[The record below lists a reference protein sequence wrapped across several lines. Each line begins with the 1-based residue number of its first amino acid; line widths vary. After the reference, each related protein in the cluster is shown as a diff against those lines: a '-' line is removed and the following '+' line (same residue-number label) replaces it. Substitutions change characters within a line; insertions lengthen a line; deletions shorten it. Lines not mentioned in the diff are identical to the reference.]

1 MLDASDPLVI
11 LKISCAVCSTV
22 AVATTVHRLFIRRGR
37 YWADDAW
44 ALVSM
49 FALFLQIAAVFM
61 HLPNPTVLS
70 RSTRIAAYYLMA
82 TTFYVVIW
90 TARLSILF
98 SITRLDPSENR
109 RRRLLCV
116 AALFILVL
124 AILIAQLYWVCE
136 PEPRW
141 KDMRSPQCTLNK
153 QVAICQLV
161 SDVIA
166 DLILILAPLKLLAG
180 LEDKGL
186 RHRLMV
192 IFSTCIVTTIVSLVH
207 AAYILTLGETKVVI
221 SAIVEDCVSLI
232 VCNVPVVVTAVIK
245 IREESQN
252 SRTQKGQLV
261 STFMNFATRVLTHKD
276 TAATHPK
283 MPVTAV
289 KLDDINTGTTGTSTT
304 TTMAHSNKDLVTFEL
319 DSEEPDLRAPIGL
332 DSRTYGDGRK
342 SYGLVS
348 GSSYHV

>member
-11 LKISCAVCSTV
+11 LKISCVVCSTV
-22 AVATTVHRLFIRRGR
+22 AIATTIHRLFIRRGR

-61 HLPNPTVLS
+61 HLPDPDVLS

-98 SITRLDPSENR
+98 SIIRLDPSENR

-116 AALFILVL
+116 AALFIFVL
-124 AILIAQLYWVCE
+124 TILIAQLYWVCE

-207 AAYILTLGETKVVI
+207 AAYILTHGETKVVI
-221 SAIVEDCVSLI
+221 SAIVEDCFSLI
-232 VCNVPVVVTAVIK
+232 VCNVPVVVTAAIR
-245 IREESQN
+245 IREESQHGKA
-252 SRTQKGQLV
+252 QKGQLV
-261 STFMNFATRVLTHKD
+261 STFLHFATRILTHKD
-276 TAATHPK
+276 TAATHPH
-283 MPVTAV
+283 MHVAEV
-289 KLDDINTGTTGTSTT
+289 KLDDINTRTSMT
-304 TTMAHSNKDLVTFEL
+304 TTMTHSNKDLVTFEL
-319 DSEEPDLRAPIGL
+319 EDEADLRAPIGL
-332 DSRTYGDGRK
+332 DSCMYGDGSK
-342 SYGLVS
+342 SHGLVS
-348 GSSYHV
+348 GSSYHG

>member
-1 MLDASDPLVI
+1 MFDASDPLVI
-11 LKISCAVCSTV
+11 LKISCVVCSTV
-22 AVATTVHRLFIRRGR
+22 AIATTVHRLFIRRGR

-44 ALVSM
+44 AMISM
-49 FALFLQIAAVFM
+49 TALFLQIASVFM
-61 HLPNPTVLS
+61 HLPNPSVLS

-98 SITRLDPSENR
+98 SIIRIDPSETR
-109 RRRLLCV
+109 RRRLLGI

-124 AILIAQLYWVCE
+124 TILIAQLYWVCE

-153 QVAICQLV
+153 EVAICQLV

-166 DLILILAPLKLLAG
+166 DLILIIAPLKLLAG
-180 LEDKGL
+180 IEDKGL

-207 AAYILTLGETKVVI
+207 AAYILTRVPTKVVI

-232 VCNVPVVVTAVIK
+232 VCNVPVVVTAVIR
-245 IREESQN
+245 IREDSQR
-252 SRTQKGQLV
+252 SRAQKGQLV
-261 STFMNFATRVLTHKD
+261 STFMHFASRVLTHKD
-276 TAATHPK
+276 TGATHPK
-283 MPVTAV
+283 MHVRAV
-289 KLDDINTGTTGTSTT
+289 RLNDINSGSTGTSTT
-304 TTMAHSNKDLVTFEL
+304 TTMNKGLTTFEL
-319 DSEEPDLRAPIGL
+319 EGEPDFRAPIGL
-332 DSRTYGDGRK
+332 DSSTYDSGSK
-342 SYGLVS
+342 SYGLGS
-348 GSSYHV
+348 GASYDT

>member
-1 MLDASDPLVI
+1 MPLDASDPLVI

-22 AVATTVHRLFIRRGR
+22 AIATTVHRLFIRRGR

-61 HLPNPTVLS
+61 HLQNPTVLS

-98 SITRLDPSENR
+98 SIIRVDPSENR

-153 QVAICQLV
+153 EVAICQLV

-166 DLILILAPLKLLAG
+166 DLILILAPLKLLSG

-192 IFSTCIVTTIVSLVH
+192 IFSTCVVTTIVSLVH

-232 VCNVPVVVTAVIK
+232 VCNVPVVVTAAIR
-245 IREESQN
+245 IREESHGK
-252 SRTQKGQLV
+252 TQKGQLV
-261 STFMNFATRVLTHKD
+261 STFLHFATRVLTHKD
-276 TAATHPK
+276 TAATHPH
-283 MPVTAV
+283 MHATAV
-289 KLDDINTGTTGTSTT
+289 KLDDINTGTTGISTT
-304 TTMAHSNKDLVTFEL
+304 TTMVHSNKDLVTFEL
-319 DSEEPDLRAPIGL
+319 DEEPDLRAPIGL
-332 DSRTYGDGRK
+332 DSRTYGDGSK